1 MVKMT
6 SLTTAALV
14 LLAVITFA
22 LWPEQRPGPAPARAL
37 AQDPN
42 VPARV
47 SGPLAPGSSSKAAGG
62 APRGLEEKLAMRL
75 TAEFVGTPLKDVLSF
90 LSDNADVQIFVNRR
104 ALEDEGLMDDS
115 PVTMTLRNVRLDMLL
130 DLILEQVSPGVL
142 TYVERDNILI
152 ISTVSNLEGAG
163 EVRVYN
169 CRDLLEMDV
178 PRNDKGVRGAPAVPG
193 MPGMP
198 PGVGVPSGPA
208 AVPGGMPPGGA
219 VPGGP
224 GGMMGL
230 GGGGLGGGGLGG
242 DGMPLTEA
250 ERRAESL
257 KKLISTAVKPESW
270 SDVGGLGTISEYN
283 GLIVVNH
290 TPKVHQKIED
300 VLKMVREA
308 AGLEQGKT
316 AKVHRP

>member
-1 MVKMT
+1 
-6 SLTTAALV
+6 
-14 LLAVITFA
+14 
-22 LWPEQRPGPAPARAL
+22 
-37 AQDPN
+37 
-42 VPARV
+42 
-47 SGPLAPGSSSKAAGG
+47 
-62 APRGLEEKLAMRL
+62 
-75 TAEFVGTPLKDVLSF
+75 
-90 LSDNADVQIFVNRR
+90 
-104 ALEDEGLMDDS
+104 
-115 PVTMTLRNVRLDMLL
+115 
-130 DLILEQVSPGVL
+130 
-142 TYVERDNILI
+142 
-152 ISTVSNLEGAG
+152 
-163 EVRVYN
+163 
-169 CRDLLEMDV
+169 
-178 PRNDKGVRGAPAVPG
+178 
-193 MPGMP
+193 
-198 PGVGVPSGPA
+198 
-208 AVPGGMPPGGA
+208 
-219 VPGGP
+219 
-224 GGMMGL
+224 MMGL